1 MGTLTLRIPD
11 ELERALE
18 RQSAERG
25 ISKSDL
31 VREALQRTL
40 RVGQFRVVRA
50 KAVPLAAARGI
61 FTDEDVFRVIG
72 DEPTS

>member
-18 RQSAERG
+18 RQSAQRG

-61 FTDEDVFRVIG
+61 FTDEDVFRAIG

>member
-18 RQSAERG
+18 RQSAQRG

-50 KAVPLAAARGI
+50 KAVPLAEARGI